1 MFSLFYN
8 YIIRLIIY
16 MFIWLLVL
24 KPIVIIVNVV
34 MLTIISATAIVWIP
48 IILVIYGVWNMLIYN
63 FDLDERYS
71 GRIF

>member
-1 MFSLFYN
+1 
-8 YIIRLIIY
+8 